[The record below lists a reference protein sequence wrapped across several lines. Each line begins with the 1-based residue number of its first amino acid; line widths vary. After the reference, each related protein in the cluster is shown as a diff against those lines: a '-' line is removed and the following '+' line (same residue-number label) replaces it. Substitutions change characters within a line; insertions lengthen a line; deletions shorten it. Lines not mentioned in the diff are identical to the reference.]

1 MCQKI
6 RQELCGDYCPSR
18 IKDLLLKA
26 TKMKKQNIKSLEISP
41 RRTILRL
48 ILAWVIIATTLFW
61 SAGTFYWL
69 EAWIFVLLGFSFML
83 MMRFWM
89 KKNSPEL
96 LKKRMLTKMPVKNWD
111 KITSAGFAT
120 LFLVLFLTVGFDAR
134 YDWSKVPY
142 VFEIVGFVG
151 MIISMYYLVFASLK
165 ENPYLAKIVEMQ
177 EGQKVITTGP
187 YKWVRQP
194 FYLGV
199 IIVYALIPLAL
210 GSLYALIPS
219 LLMTVLFIIRA
230 SLEDKMLQNELRGYK
245 DYTKKTPYILLH
257 RVW

>member
-1 MCQKI
+1 MNK
-6 RQELCGDYCPSR
+6 
-18 IKDLLLKA
+18 KDSSGK
-26 TKMKKQNIKSLEISP
+26 
-41 RRTILRL
+41 TILRL
-48 ILAWVIIATTLFW
+48 ILAWAVIVATLFW
-61 SAGTFYWL
+61 PAGTFNWL
-69 EAWIFVLLGFSFML
+69 EAWLFVLLGFSFML

-111 KITSAGFAT
+111 KITALGFGI
-120 LFLVLFLTVGFDAR
+120 LFIALFLTAGFNAR
-134 YDWSKVPY
+134 YQWSKVPY
-142 VFEIVGFVG
+142 VFEVVGFIG
-151 MIISMYYLVFASLK
+151 IIISMYYLVFATLK
-165 ENPYLAKIVEMQ
+165 ENPYLAKIVEIQ
-177 EGQKVITTGP
+177 EGQKIITTGP

-210 GSLYALIPS
+210 GSLYTLIPS

-245 DYTKKTPYILLH
+245 DYTKKTPYILLPG
-257 RVW
+257 VW